1 MFYEAK
7 PCFIFEKIH
16 SAIREF
22 KEIKGQIFS
31 PRGVKFQSL
40 IKDAQLTWPVQS
52 KVEPSDP
59 LD

>member
-1 MFYEAK
+1 MD
-7 PCFIFEKIH
+7 
-16 SAIREF
+16 
-22 KEIKGQIFS
+22 IKGQIFS

-40 IKDAQLTWPVQS
+40 MKDPEQLTWPAQS